1 MCRVSG
7 LWSGLPGCRL
17 SSQCGQWCALTA
29 LPPRHLTTE
38 LVSGWC
44 TDLVWTADGSA
55 VTPACR
61 LPYLLVLV
69 NRLRLDVGDVSGCEL
84 IRLSGF
90 VPLRSCPAAL
100 VINNQSL
107 SNIIKFTAGW
117 TQPGNTLVSSPGR
130 SLKVITKTLSF
141 CHNPCL
147 FVTLN
152 MYIECPLPGS
162 SAG

>member
-1 MCRVSG
+1 MFDGLLLMFYGRTGRFVAMCRVSG

-90 VPLRSCPAAL
+90 C
-100 VINNQSL
+100 
-107 SNIIKFTAGW
+107 
-117 TQPGNTLVSSPGR
+117 SSP
-130 SLKVITKTLSF
+130 V
-141 CHNPCL
+141 
-147 FVTLN
+147 
-152 MYIECPLPGS
+152 LPRCS
-162 SAG
+162 SH